1 MRSERKRIRESI
13 NQIKYTKDLGDVLN
27 DRGSNRETE
36 TKRGKQKVSRFDLT
50 IRDLEKRERETLS
63 SRISVLDG
71 VKKKP

>member
-13 NQIKYTKDLGDVLN
+13 NQIKYTKDLGDVLI
-27 DRGSNRETE
+27 DRGSDRETE

-50 IRDLEKRERETLS
+50 KRDLEKRERETSS
-63 SRISVLDG
+63 SRISDLDG